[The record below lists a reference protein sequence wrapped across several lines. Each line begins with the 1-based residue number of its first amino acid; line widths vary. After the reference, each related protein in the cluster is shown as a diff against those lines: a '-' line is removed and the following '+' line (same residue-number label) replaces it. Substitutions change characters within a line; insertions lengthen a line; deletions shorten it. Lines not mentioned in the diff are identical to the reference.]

1 MTLNFLTS
9 LSVPTQG
16 FLLSKTGNITV
27 WVIAILLQPNQSKK
41 LKKSLKE
48 WALDPNGWKKP
59 NSKQEYNL
67 NKLDLDN
74 DDSIYYKM
82 RPINE
87 DKNLFV
93 TFSPKY
99 LRYQRQIRENQIN
112 RAIKQANSKQKGRKN
127 NPNDPAR
134 FITEKHFTENGEKA
148 DKVQYVINKD

>member
-112 RAIKQANSKQKGRKN
+112 RAIKQANSKQKGRK
-127 NPNDPAR
+127 
-134 FITEKHFTENGEKA
+134 KS
-148 DKVQYVINKD
+148 